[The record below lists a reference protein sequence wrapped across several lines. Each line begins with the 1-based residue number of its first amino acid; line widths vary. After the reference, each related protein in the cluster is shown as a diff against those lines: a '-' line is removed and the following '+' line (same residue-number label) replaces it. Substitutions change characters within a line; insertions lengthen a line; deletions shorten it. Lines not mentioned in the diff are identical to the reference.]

1 MIIELIVAG
10 IFIGTMSGFF
20 GVGGGMILIPILLML
35 DFNIKIAIG
44 ISIMQMV
51 FSSVFGSFL
60 NYKKGTLVLGEGI
73 YVGLGGFIGGYIGGY
88 VTQYISDALLQF
100 TFLGLLIF
108 ALIKLLLVKLVE
120 DDVTAKTLNKG
131 LLIFIG
137 LGIGIFSMTLGIG
150 GAILL
155 TPILVGMLHY
165 PIKKA
170 ISASLFFVVFSSIA
184 GLISRL
190 DNGTIDF
197 TNGMIVATASLLG
210 VAFGI
215 WLKEHINS
223 KNHKNALV
231 MLYLFALILIVKKI
245 LFT

>member
-1 MIIELIVAG
+1 VVSIAITLLFIILLL
-10 IFIGTMSGFF
+10 FTLLSSRWTTKP
-20 GVGGGMILIPILLML
+20 ILILVVLISSIVNYFMNTYHVVIDDTMIRNTLQTNLHESMDLL
-35 DFNIKIAIG
+35 
-44 ISIMQMV
+44 
-51 FSSVFGSFL
+51 SV
-60 NYKKGTLVLGEGI
+60 KQVL
-73 YVGLGGFIGGYIGGY
+73 YFI
-88 VTQYISDALLQF
+88 
-100 TFLGLLIF
+100 FLGLLIF
-108 ALIKLLLVKLVE
+108 ALTKLLLVKLVE
-120 DDVTAKTLNKG
+120 DDATHKTLNKG

-137 LGIGIFSMTLGIG
+137 LGIGIFSITLGIG